1 VVSGGKTMQEK
12 LIDAPQFRNRHGI
25 FLRRKDAGQYLA
37 SMMESFRERPET
49 IILAIPSGGVP
60 VGLELSR
67 SLALAMDL
75 VITRKMQIPG
85 NTEAGFGAM
94 TMTGKAFINLE
105 LLDMLRLSDA
115 EVEKQMEKVRLE
127 LDQRNARFRNN
138 KPFPNIEGLL
148 VILVDDG
155 LASGFTM
162 LAAIDMA
169 RSQGADKIVVAV
181 PTSPLSSIV
190 RIQDKVDQI
199 YCANVQDSGSFAVA
213 SAYRYWRDLEP
224 EEVVEMLREAGLLD

>member
-1 VVSGGKTMQEK
+1 MQKK
-12 LIDAPQFRNRHGI
+12 LIDAPEFRNRHLI
-25 FLRRKDAGQYLA
+25 FQGRKDAGQYLA
-37 SMMESFRERPET
+37 SMLESFRERPET
-49 IILAIPSGGVP
+49 MILAIPSGGVP

-67 SLALAMDL
+67 NLALPMDL
-75 VITRKMQIPG
+75 VITRKIQIPG

-94 TMTGKAFINLE
+94 TMAGKAFINRE

-127 LDQRNARFRNN
+127 LDRRNARFRNN
-138 KPFPNIEGLL
+138 KPFPDLEGLL

-169 RSQGADKIVVAV
+169 RSEGAGKIVVAV

-213 SAYRYWRDLEP
+213 SAYRNWRDLEP
-224 EEVVEMLREAGLLD
+224 DEVVEMLRGAGLLD

>member
-1 VVSGGKTMQEK
+1 MQEK
-12 LIDAPQFRNRHGI
+12 LIDTPQFRNRHGI
-25 FLRRKDAGQYLA
+25 FGDRKDAGQHLA
-37 SMMESFRERPET
+37 SMMERFRERQKAV
-49 IILAIPSGGVP
+49 ILAIPSGGVP

-67 SLALAMDL
+67 SLDLAMDL
-75 VITRKMQIPG
+75 VITRKIQIPG

-94 TMTGKAFINLE
+94 TMTGKAFINRE

-115 EVEKQMEKVRLE
+115 EVDKEMEKVRAE
-127 LDQRNARFRNN
+127 LDRRNVRFRNN
-138 KPFPNIEGLL
+138 KQFPNLEGLL

-169 RSQGADKIVVAV
+169 KSQGAEKIVVAV

-190 RIQDKVDQI
+190 RIQDKIDQI
-199 YCANVQDSGSFAVA
+199 FCANVQDSGSFAVA
-213 SAYRYWRDLEP
+213 SAYRNWRDLEP
-224 EEVVEMLREAGLLD
+224 DEVVDMLRGADLLD

>member
-1 VVSGGKTMQEK
+1 M
-12 LIDAPQFRNRHGI
+12 L
-25 FLRRKDAGQYLA
+25 
-37 SMMESFRERPET
+37 ESFRERPKT
-49 IILAIPSGGVP
+49 MILAIPSGGVP

-67 SLALAMDL
+67 NLTLPMDL
-75 VITRKMQIPG
+75 VITRKIQIPG

-94 TMTGKAFINLE
+94 TMAGKAFINRE

-127 LDQRNARFRNN
+127 LDRRNARFRNN
-138 KPFPNIEGLL
+138 KPFPDLEGLL

-169 RSQGADKIVVAV
+169 RSEGAGKIVVAV

-190 RIQDKVDQI
+190 RIQDKVDQV
-199 YCANVQDSGSFAVA
+199 YCANVQDFGSFAVA
-213 SAYRYWRDLEP
+213 SAYRNWRDLEP
-224 EEVVEMLREAGLLD
+224 DEVVEMLSGAGLLD

>member
-1 VVSGGKTMQEK
+1 MQEK
-12 LIDAPQFRNRHGI
+12 LIDTPHFRNRHGI
-25 FLRRKDAGQYLA
+25 FLGRKDAGQHLA
-37 SMMESFRERPET
+37 SMMESFKERPKT

-75 VITRKMQIPG
+75 VITRKIQIPG

-94 TMTGKAFINLE
+94 TMTGKAFINRE
-105 LLDMLRLSDA
+105 LLDMLRLSDT
-115 EVEKQMEKVRLE
+115 EVDAQMEKVRLE
-127 LDQRNARFRNN
+127 LDRRNVRFRNN
-138 KPFPNIEGLL
+138 KPFPNLEGLM

-169 RSQGADKIVVAV
+169 RSLGAERIVVAV

-190 RIQDKVDQI
+190 RIQDKIDQTF
-199 YCANVQDSGSFAVA
+199 CANVQDTGSFAVA
-213 SAYRYWRDLEP
+213 SAYRNWRDIEP
-224 EEVVEMLREAGLLD
+224 DEVVEMLRGAGLLD

>member
-1 VVSGGKTMQEK
+1 MQKK
-12 LIDAPQFRNRHGI
+12 LIDAPEFRNRHLI
-25 FLRRKDAGQYLA
+25 FQGRKDAGQSLA
-37 SMMESFRERPET
+37 SMLESFRERPKT
-49 IILAIPSGGVP
+49 MILAIPSGGVP

-67 SLALAMDL
+67 NLTLPMDL
-75 VITRKMQIPG
+75 VITRKIQIPG

-94 TMTGKAFINLE
+94 TMAGKAFINRE

-127 LDQRNARFRNN
+127 LDRRNARFRNN
-138 KPFPNIEGLL
+138 KPFPDLEGLL

-169 RSQGADKIVVAV
+169 RSEGAGKIVVAV

-190 RIQDKVDQI
+190 RIQDKVDQV
-199 YCANVQDSGSFAVA
+199 YCANVQDFGSFAVA
-213 SAYRYWRDLEP
+213 SAYRNWRDLEP
-224 EEVVEMLREAGLLD
+224 DEVVEMLSGAGLLD